1 METLNTLIIIP
12 VREMLGLVTGFIP
25 TLVSALFLLVVGI
38 FVAKFLRD
46 LVGRVLK
53 EIRLD
58 KIADWLGLSDIMHKG
73 GVKHKFSD
81 LVTSL
86 VYLLFVVV
94 FIFIAVQSVGLTM
107 MTDLMYRLMAYVP
120 KVLSGVIVLVLGL
133 VIATVVSKI
142 VHATAHATDLPKPKF
157 LERVSR
163 WAIILYTVTIAL
175 EEFGYG
181 ALLEGKYFEMI
192 FAGIVFAVS
201 LAFGLGGK
209 EHAAKYL
216 QRHEEEKK

>member
-12 VREMLGLVTGFIP
+12 LREMLGQVTGFIP

-38 FVAKFLRD
+38 FVAKFVKD
-46 LVGRVLK
+46 LVSKVLK

-58 KIADWLGLSDIMHKG
+58 KIADWLGLSDILHKG
-73 GVKHKFSD
+73 GVKYKLSD
-81 LVTSL
+81 LITSL
-86 VYLLFVVV
+86 VYLILVVV
-94 FIFIAVQSVGLTM
+94 FIFITVQSFGLTM
-107 MTDLMYRLMAYVP
+107 MTDLMHRIMAYVP
-120 KVLSGVIVLVLGL
+120 KVFSGVIVLVLGL
-133 VIATVVSKI
+133 ILAKVVSKI
-142 VHATAHATDLPKPKF
+142 VHATAHATGLPSPKF

-163 WAIILYTVTIAL
+163 WAVILYTVTVSL

-192 FAGIVFAVS
+192 FAGIIFAFA

-209 EHAAKYL
+209 DHAVKYL
-216 QRHEEEKK
+216 QRHSEKK